1 MQSFCE
7 HHASQY
13 NAQALCAREKRAVV
27 LTHAFGLRSIVAGW
41 TWCANSMASAAAAR
55 IANND
60 AQPGASAAAITTAT
74 TTMHSMTALHTA
86 SVAATY

>member
-1 MQSFCE
+1 MMRPTILPRRYAPAKSVKSFPLTLSFC
-7 HHASQY
+7 Y
-13 NAQALCAREKRAVV
+13 
-27 LTHAFGLRSIVAGW
+27 IVAGW
-41 TWCANSMASAAAAR
+41 TSCATCMASAAAAR

-86 SVAATY
+86 SVAATC